1 MVRISALNKLHYFSL
16 GNMNQVWGCWVLP
29 ETQELI
35 HCFQLDCFA
44 RGELCDWSKADL
56 GESSMLRRKVCQYF
70 MYDERNKLQGISVQM
85 VPAHTN
91 LQRIPSFFYIY
102 FLRVKKKKRRS
113 QFWPIRTARNSLGHG
128 SLFAV
133 LSFKGTFCKSV
144 ICMSSNDH

>member
-102 FLRVKKKKRRS
+102 FLRVKKKKTFS
-113 QFWPIRTARNSLGHG
+113 VLAYQNCTKQFRTW
-128 SLFAV
+128 F
-133 LSFKGTFCKSV
+133 F
-144 ICMSSNDH
+144 ICCAFFQGYLLQVSNLHV